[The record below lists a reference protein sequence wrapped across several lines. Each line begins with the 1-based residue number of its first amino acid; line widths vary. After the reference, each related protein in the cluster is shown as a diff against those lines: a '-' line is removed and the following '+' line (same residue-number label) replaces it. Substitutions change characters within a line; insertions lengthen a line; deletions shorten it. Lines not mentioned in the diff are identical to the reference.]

1 MQVCMM
7 SLAGAQISWIKKVQQ
22 RQKETEAQNKPEK
35 KERLWF
41 PAFTDFNDE

>member
-1 MQVCMM
+1 MV

-22 RQKETEAQNKPEK
+22 RQKEIEARCKSEK

-41 PAFTDFNDE
+41 PAFADFDNE